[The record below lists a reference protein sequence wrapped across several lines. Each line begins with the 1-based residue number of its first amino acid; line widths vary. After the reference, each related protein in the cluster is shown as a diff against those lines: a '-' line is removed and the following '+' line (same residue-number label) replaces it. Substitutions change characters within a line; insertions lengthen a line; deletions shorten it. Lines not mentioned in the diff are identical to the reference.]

1 MNRVDRILHYINK
14 FNYFFFKQTQTLYIS
29 RFCGRS
35 RPKEVLISETND
47 MMVTF
52 RSNYMEFMPEED
64 RHGFKASFVAGRS
77 LFIIYADLNKLPPIG
92 FFGELF

>member
-14 FNYFFFKQTQTLYIS
+14 FSNFLFNQTQTVYIS

-52 RSNYMEFMPEED
+52 RSNYMAYLPED
-64 RHGFKASFVAGRS
+64 RRGFKASFVAGRS
-77 LFIIYADLNKLPPIG
+77 LFII
-92 FFGELF
+92 